1 MANKKLVKICG
12 IASPIRYCSGRG
24 KRFKPN
30 MNFERIFL
38 ILLITST
45 YSAFAQKDGYWDKE
59 RATTKEILVSA
70 GDRIVIKTEDL
81 PVGTT
86 EIVYRI
92 TLLDKNQQMANS
104 LVSLLKAIPDPYGI
118 VQGSAG
124 AVFLMSKISGDDQCT
139 YSLFTSNETAKKYVS
154 DGKIDSACFSQ
165 SEPVSK
171 DAKRISLD
179 KNSCLKEN
187 TKTIWFG
194 FESKNWFL
202 TQKIVLEVVPWVDVK
217 LNRGWNQDNKNEIIS
232 LCKTSTM
239 AQKMANSDDF
249 CVCILDK
256 IMKEYRYAEFQK
268 LLAVEKTKVYK
279 DFGNA
284 CYKDADISKNVY
296 NDLRNQ
302 IATLIKQQKY
312 NEAIQKL
319 NIIIND
325 GKATALDYSSIGYCY
340 ILTKQYAKALKFLQ
354 EGEKLDD
361 TELLVKLNLAH
372 VYLVSNNY
380 GDAKTIY
387 KKYQDQN
394 VTDSLSWKEKT
405 KSDFAL
411 FEKAGLPS
419 KDFEKILKLFN

>member
-1 MANKKLVKICG
+1 
-12 IASPIRYCSGRG
+12 
-24 KRFKPN
+24 
-30 MNFERIFL
+30 MNFKRLFS
-38 ILLITST
+38 ILLLTST
-45 YSAFAQKDGYWDKE
+45 YFTFAQKEGYWDKE

-70 GDRIVIKTEDL
+70 GDRSIIKTEDL

-118 VQGSAG
+118 GQGSAG

-139 YSLFTSNETAKKYVS
+139 YSLFTTNENAKKYKAE
-154 DGKIDSACFSQ
+154 GKVDNACFTQ

-179 KNSCLKEN
+179 KNSCLKQN
-187 TKTIWFG
+187 TTSLWFG

-202 TQKIVLEVVPWVDVK
+202 TQKIVLEVVPWVDTK

-249 CVCILDK
+249 CVCILNK
-256 IMKEYRYAEFQK
+256 IMKQYRYDEFQK

-279 DFGNA
+279 DFGSV
-284 CYKDADISKNVY
+284 CYNDADISKNIY

-302 IATLIKQQKY
+302 AAALIKQQKY
-312 NEAIQKL
+312 NEAIPKL
-319 NIIIND
+319 NTIISD
-325 GKATALDYSSIGYCY
+325 GKAAAVDYSSIGYAY
-340 ILTKQYAKALKFLQ
+340 ILTKQYAKALKFLL
-354 EGEKLDD
+354 EGEKLDE
-361 TELLVKLNLAH
+361 TELLIKLNLAH
-372 VYLVSNNY
+372 VYLIDNNY
-380 GDAKTIY
+380 SDAKAIY

-394 VTDSLSWKEKT
+394 VTDNLSWKEKT
-405 KSDFAL
+405 KQDFIL

-419 KDFEKILKLFN
+419 KDFEKILKLYN